1 MNQVFNVLFDQYS
14 TYNSFYI
21 ILEIIAVFFG
31 FLSVW
36 FSKKNKI
43 WVFPTGMISTSIFV
57 YLLFK
62 WDLLGDMMINGY
74 YFIMSVY
81 GWYVWTRKI
90 DDTQVT
96 PISKIN
102 FREKKISI
110 TIFFA
115 TLLFVFVIY
124 KIFDKWTS
132 WVAYADTITTAIFF
146 VGMWLMAKRKIENWI
161 FWIIGDIISV
171 PLYLYKGF
179 TFTSFQYLGFTFI
192 AIFGYLAWK
201 KNLNKQ
207 IQTV

>member
-1 MNQVFNVLFDQYS
+1 MNQVFNFFFEQYA
-14 TYNSFYI
+14 TYETI
-21 ILEIIAVFFG
+21 DIVLEIIAVAFG

-36 FSKKNKI
+36 FSKQNKI

-57 YLLFK
+57 YLLLK
-62 WDLLGDMMINGY
+62 WSLLGDMMINGY

-102 FREKKISI
+102 FKEKKISVA
-110 TIFFA
+110 IFFA
-115 TLLFVFVIY
+115 TLLFVFIVY
-124 KIFDKWTS
+124 KTFDKWS
-132 WVAYADTITTAIFF
+132 DWVAYADTITTAIFF

>member
-1 MNQVFNVLFDQYS
+1 MNQVFTFFFEQYAS
-14 TYNSFYI
+14 YETI
-21 ILEIIAVFFG
+21 DIVLEIIAVVFG

-36 FSKKNKI
+36 FSKQNKI

-57 YLLFK
+57 YLLLK
-62 WDLLGDMMINGY
+62 WGLLGDMMINGY

-102 FREKKISI
+102 FKEKKISVA
-110 TIFFA
+110 IFFA
-115 TLLFVFVIY
+115 TLLFVFVVY
-124 KIFDKWTS
+124 KTFDKWS
-132 WVAYADTITTAIFF
+132 DWVAYADTITTAIFF